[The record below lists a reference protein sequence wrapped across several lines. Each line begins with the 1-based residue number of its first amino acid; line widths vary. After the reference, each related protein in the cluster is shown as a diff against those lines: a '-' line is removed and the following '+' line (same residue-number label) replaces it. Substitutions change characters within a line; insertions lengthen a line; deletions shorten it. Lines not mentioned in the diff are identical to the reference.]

1 MKPAGR
7 YQTLRDVCKAFDQ
20 LSMDAQLAMQGV
32 LYDQKFKAKDK
43 RLHASLEARDAVSNE
58 LERSGFVIVVD
69 NLEFALEDMMVKDI
83 VERLAKAG
91 CTGFKKRPRK
101 AVVDFAMENLT
112 PEQTSDFM
120 DGISLLVVS
129 PEVDP
134 FYRKLYTYM
143 RRKNDH
149 DEYFDPDTG
158 EMKKI
163 PYGVTMSGSIGLDG
177 TSSCLKYEWPDDE
190 VTKILHEN
198 GHYPTV

>member
-1 MKPAGR
+1 MKPTGR

-43 RLHASLEARDAVSNE
+43 RLHASLEKRDVVANE
-58 LERSGFVIVVD
+58 LEKSDFVIAVD

-112 PEQTSDFM
+112 PDQTSAFM

-129 PEVDP
+129 PEVEP

-158 EMKKI
+158 DMKKI
-163 PYGVTMSGSIGLDG
+163 PYGVTMVATVSLSGNDDGLE
-177 TSSCLKYEWPDDE
+177 YQWPDDE